1 MTSRSRSDG
10 TEIALHPSAA
20 GSLALPP
27 GAGGL
32 STLRVECS
40 LHAEVTIRP
49 GTAIAFRDD
58 ADPGRI
64 GWHEVTA
71 AGDGMTLARSDVPAT
86 SSSGR
91 LTAYPA
97 DLLSSPLDQ
106 RSASIVA
113 GTAGGQR
120 TPRPRPISRPP
131 RSLEG
136 SATGSRR
143 RSRPSSRPVVRRR
156 CCGSSPSRPRSRS
169 AGCMRSARGTARR

>member
-1 MTSRSRSDG
+1 DGLAIRSHGIEVDHVIDMAEIPAFQERSRIDTDGDGQIGDDESATYVVRTCAGAADDLAVSVDG
-10 TEIALHPSAA
+10 TAIALHPLSAV
-20 GSLALPP
+20 SLALPP

-64 GWHEVTA
+64 GWHEATA

-113 GTAGGQR
+113 
-120 TPRPRPISRPP
+120 
-131 RSLEG
+131 
-136 SATGSRR
+136 
-143 RSRPSSRPVVRRR
+143 
-156 CCGSSPSRPRSRS
+156 
-169 AGCMRSARGTARR
+169 